1 VRRPPAAYAFHMA
14 RVHGEFRA
22 AEVGEMAGVSGTT
35 VGQWARRG
43 LICSSQRDQEPR
55 VYSVED
61 VAEAAI
67 VRALLEA
74 GVRHPEIHRAIERL
88 PGRWPLSGADLA
100 VTVDRHIARRNEDG
114 ALEVLSPRGWQLAA
128 NGTPARD
135 VRLRL
140 SARSAS

>member
-1 VRRPPAAYAFHMA
+1 MA

-43 LICSSQRDQEPR
+43 LIRSSQRNEEPR
-55 VYSVED
+55 LYSVED
-61 VAEAAI
+61 VAETAI

-74 GVRHPEIHRAIERL
+74 GARHPEIHRAIERL
-88 PGRWPLSGADLA
+88 PGRWPLSAADLA
-100 VTVDRHIARRNEDG
+100 VTPDGHIARRNDDG
-114 ALEVLSPRGWQLAA
+114 ALEVLSARGWQFAA

-135 VRLRL
+135 IRLHL

>member
-1 VRRPPAAYAFHMA
+1 MP

-43 LICSSQRDQEPR
+43 LIRSSQRDEEPR
-55 VYSVED
+55 LYGVED
-61 VAEAAI
+61 VAEAAM

-74 GVRHPEIHRAIERL
+74 GASHAEIHRAIARL
-88 PGRWPLSGADLA
+88 PGRWPLSAADLA
-100 VTVDRHIARRNEDG
+100 VTTDGHVARRDDEV
-114 ALEVLSPRGWQLAA
+114 LQVLSPRGWQLVTD
-128 NGTPARD
+128 GSSVRD

-140 SARSAS
+140 TGRSAS

>member
-1 VRRPPAAYAFHMA
+1 MPLVA

-43 LICSSQRDQEPR
+43 LIRSSQRDEEPR
-55 VYSVED
+55 LYGVED

-74 GVRHPEIHRAIERL
+74 GASHAEIHRAIARL
-88 PGRWPLSGADLA
+88 PGRWPLSAADLA
-100 VTVDRHIARRNEDG
+100 VMVDGRIARRNGDG
-114 ALEVLSPRGWQLAA
+114 ELEVLTPRGWQFVA
-128 NGTPARD
+128 NGPPPRD
-135 VRLRL
+135 VRLHL
-140 SARSAS
+140 TARSGE

>member
-1 VRRPPAAYAFHMA
+1 MA

-43 LICSSQRDQEPR
+43 LIRSSQRDDEPR
-55 VYSVED
+55 LYGVED

-74 GVRHPEIHRAIERL
+74 GASHAEIHRAIARL
-88 PGRWPLSGADLA
+88 PGRWPLSTADLA
-100 VTVDRHIARRNEDG
+100 VTAGGHVARRNDDG
-114 ALEVLSPRGWQLAA
+114 ALEVLGPRGWQFAA

-135 VRLRL
+135 VRLHLR
-140 SARSAS
+140 

>member
-1 VRRPPAAYAFHMA
+1 MP

-43 LICSSQRDQEPR
+43 LIRSSQRDEEPR
-55 VYSVED
+55 LYGVED
-61 VAEAAI
+61 VAEAAM

-74 GVRHPEIHRAIERL
+74 GASHAEIHRAIARL
-88 PGRWPLSGADLA
+88 PGRWPLSAADLA
-100 VTVDRHIARRNEDG
+100 VTTDGHVARRDDEV
-114 ALEVLSPRGWQLAA
+114 LQVLSPRGWQLVTDGSAV
-128 NGTPARD
+128 RD

-140 SARSAS
+140 TGRSAS

>member
-1 VRRPPAAYAFHMA
+1 MHIVEGRTDVPIRP
-14 RVHGEFRA
+14 HGEFRA

-43 LICSSQRDQEPR
+43 LIRSSQRDEEPR
-55 VYSVED
+55 LYSVED
-61 VAEAAI
+61 VAETAI

-74 GVRHPEIHRAIERL
+74 GAAHAELHRAIARL
-88 PGRWPLSGADLA
+88 PGRWPLSAADLA
-100 VTVDRHIARRNEDG
+100 VTADGLVARRNEDG

-135 VRLRL
+135 IRLHLR
-140 SARSAS
+140 

>member
-1 VRRPPAAYAFHMA
+1 MA

-43 LICSSQRDQEPR
+43 LIRSSQRDQEPR
-55 VYSVED
+55 LYSVED

-67 VRALLEA
+67 VRALIEA
-74 GVRHPEIHRAIERL
+74 GASHAEIHRAIARL
-88 PGRWPLSGADLA
+88 PGPWPLSGADLA
-100 VTVDRHIARRNEDG
+100 VTPDRHVARRNDDG
-114 ALEVLSPRGWQLAA
+114 ALEVLTARGWQFAA

-135 VRLRL
+135 VRLHL